1 MAQEL
6 GSAANGQAP
15 PADSQ
20 AVQASLMPD
29 DLVRRLR
36 ASTLFSRLSE
46 DEFKSVLRLLRAR
59 AVNEGQILILAGAS
73 DTHLYILRKGRMLI
87 RAPEKGG
94 KDPVIRFVNPG
105 EILNE
110 LPFVTG
116 HPSEVTIETVTPVQ
130 LWYIP
135 RGEFQQLLEREGYI
149 REHLTYTPEEEKYIK
164 QRRRFDSQ
172 RPGELVLWFG
182 RKHWWVLLQSQW
194 FTILLL
200 AIAGATFLPPLR
212 PIFGGLF
219 GTVLVAALLLIAF
232 VSFLWFLID
241 WLNDYYVVTDQRVIH
256 RERIL
261 IIYDSQD
268 EAPISSVQNV
278 SVTRPNFISTVL
290 DTGTVSIETL
300 GARANI
306 QFEWVSEPN
315 KISKLILD
323 QQARA
328 RVEVAATERSKVRT
342 ELRQEMD
349 VGTRP
354 LKAAG
359 AVAEPAKPQKAKE
372 GKSPP
377 FLKRVATGL
386 NDLRNELLP
395 RMRLVRS
402 PDTIIYRKHWLAL
415 IGATIVPF
423 LSWLFY
429 LAALVFVWF
438 NVPSLRQLLFE
449 TPAIVFVALIGF
461 VLFFWLVWQYEDWR
475 NDVYML
481 TPERV
486 LEYKRTPFGLLG
498 TSQRTASLANVQ
510 NVTATTKGFIDNLF
524 NVGDVSI
531 RTGGMD
537 NELDFARVWN
547 PRGVQREVVLRLEA
561 YRAAQRDKEA
571 ARRRREFIEWIGIYD
586 ELTRIH
592 GERPLR

>member
-1 MAQEL
+1 MAQEA
-6 GSAANGQAP
+6 GNATNGQAP
-15 PADSQ
+15 EPDSKAIQ
-20 AVQASLMPD
+20 APLMPD
-29 DLVRRLR
+29 DVVRRLR
-36 ASTLFSRLSE
+36 ESTLFSRLT
-46 DEFKSVLRLLRAR
+46 DAEFKSVLGLMRTRT
-59 AVNEGQILILAGAS
+59 VNEGQILILAGAE
-73 DTHLYILRKGRMLI
+73 DTNLYILRRGKMLI

-94 KDPVIRFVNPG
+94 KDPVIRFVKPG

-135 RGEFQQLLEREGYI
+135 RGAFQQLLEREGYI

-164 QRRRFDSQ
+164 QRQRFDTQ

-194 FTILLL
+194 FTALML
-200 AIAGATFLPPLR
+200 AFVGATFLPPVR
-212 PIFGGLF
+212 PIFSGPF
-219 GTVLVAALLLIAF
+219 GIAF
-232 VSFLWFLID
+232 VGALLFVAFASFLWFLID
-241 WLNDYYVVTDQRVIH
+241 WWNDYYVVTDQRVIH

-278 SVTRPNFISTVL
+278 TIDRPNFISTVL
-290 DTGTVSIETL
+290 DTGTLMIETL

-328 RVEVAATERSKVRT
+328 RVEVAATERSKVRS
-342 ELRQEMD
+342 ELRREMD
-349 VGTRP
+349 VGTKP
-354 LKAAG
+354 LPASAPPGPVPKADKG
-359 AVAEPAKPQKAKE
+359 EKP
-372 GKSPP
+372 PP
-377 FLKRVATGL
+377 FLHRVGMGL
-386 NDLRNELLP
+386 ANLRNELLP
-395 RMRLVRS
+395 RMRLVRA
-402 PDTIIYRKHWLAL
+402 PDVIVYRKHWLAL
-415 IGATIVPF
+415 IGTTIAPF
-423 LSWLFY
+423 LFLSLYF
-429 LAALVFVWF
+429 AAMVFVWF
-438 NVPSLRQLLFE
+438 SVPGLRRLLFE
-449 TPAIVFVALIGF
+449 TPAVVVVALLGF
-461 VLFFWLVWQYEDWR
+461 ILFFWLIWQYEDWR
-475 NDVYML
+475 NDLYML
-481 TPERV
+481 TSERLV
-486 LEYKRTPFGLLG
+486 EYKRTPFGLFG

-510 NVTATTKGFIDNLF
+510 NVTAVTKGFIDNLF
-524 NVGDVSI
+524 NVGDVAI

-537 NELDFARVWN
+537 NELNFARVWN
-547 PRGVQREVVLRLEA
+547 PRGVQREVVTRLEA

-592 GERPLR
+592 GERPLG